1 METEKL
7 NKALQD
13 ARNQWRAMQT
23 TGMFDDLTDEETYN
37 QHARI
42 LNDCACQLLYRQG
55 KIYEIDDN
63 NRDALRF
70 LLFYFNQCQRA
81 LDPIEYKNEKFKNIV
96 DSYTL
101 DKNVMLCGG
110 VGTGK
115 TLMMD
120 AFALY
125 LKRTGNPMA
134 YECTS
139 VTEMLN
145 YYKVNDHLDYY
156 TYNVGR
162 DSYEGNPKAF
172 CLNDVGLQTQR
183 YFGND
188 LQIIIDE
195 YFHARNEIWTQHG
208 IRSHL
213 TTNLGRKQMQELFD
227 DPYGRL
233 ADRFK
238 TFNIIPL
245 GGESRR

>member
-1 METEKL
+1 
-7 NKALQD
+7 
-13 ARNQWRAMQT
+13 MQT
-23 TGMFDDLTDEETYN
+23 TGMYDDLANDEIYD
-37 QHARI
+37 QHARR
-42 LNDCACQLLYRQG
+42 LVACGNELLYKQG
-55 KIYEIDDN
+55 KRYEIDEH

-70 LLFYFNQCQRA
+70 LLFYFNQCGRA
-81 LDPIEYKNEKFKNIV
+81 LDANEYENERFRKIV
-96 DSYTL
+96 ESYTL
-101 DKNVMLCGG
+101 DKNIMLCGG

-125 LKRTGNPMA
+125 LKRTRNPMA
-134 YECTS
+134 FECTS
-139 VTEMLN
+139 VTQMLN

-156 TYNVGR
+156 TYNIGKN
-162 DSYEGNPKAF
+162 SIEGNPIAF

-195 YFHARNEIWTQHG
+195 YFHARNEIWTQEG

-238 TFNIIPL
+238 TYNIIPL

>member
-1 METEKL
+1 ML
-7 NKALQD
+7 I
-13 ARNQWRAMQT
+13 
-23 TGMFDDLTDEETYN
+23 G
-37 QHARI
+37 
-42 LNDCACQLLYRQG
+42 CANELLYRQG
-55 KIYEIDDN
+55 RTYDVDDN

-70 LLFYFNQCQRA
+70 LLLYFNQCQRA
-81 LDPIEYKNEKFKNIV
+81 LDPNEYTDERFKRIV
-96 DSYTL
+96 ADSYTL
-101 DKNVMLCGG
+101 DKNIMLCGG

-125 LKRTGNPMA
+125 LERMGNPMRF
-134 YECTS
+134 ETTS

-156 TYNVGR
+156 TYNIGR
-162 DSYEGNPKAF
+162 NSFDEKPKAF
-172 CLNDVGLQTQR
+172 CLNDVGLQTQK

-188 LQIIIDE
+188 LQVIIDE
-195 YFHARNEIWTQHG
+195 YFHARNEIWTQNG
-208 IRSHL
+208 IRNYI
-213 TTNLGRKQMQELFD
+213 TTNLGRKQIQELFD

-238 TFNIIPL
+238 TYNIIPL